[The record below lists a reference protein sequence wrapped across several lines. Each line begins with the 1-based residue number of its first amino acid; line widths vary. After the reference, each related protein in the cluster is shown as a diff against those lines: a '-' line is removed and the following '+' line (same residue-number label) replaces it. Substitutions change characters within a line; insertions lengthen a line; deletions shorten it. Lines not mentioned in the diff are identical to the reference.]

1 MLSQDERNYGCRVS
15 DSWTY
20 RGLRTAVLEN
30 ELLRIVVLID
40 KGADIYQFVHKPTDV
55 DFLWRSPWG
64 VVDQTRLQPTTGAGE
79 SLWMD
84 LYEGGWQTVLPGGGN
99 ASRYRGADLGI
110 HAEVSTMPWNCQIV
124 EDTPEKASIRFWVRG
139 LRTPFSCE
147 KTLAL
152 TSGSSVLEI
161 NEAIVNEAEE
171 TAHCVWGQHIALGA
185 PFLSEDCV
193 VDIPGGTLTNH
204 HEDHHPN
211 NRLKAGAEGTW
222 PWTEGRDGNRI
233 DLSKI
238 PPKSLR
244 AYDLSYVSE
253 MPDGWYAVT
262 NQKTGL
268 GWGVVYPKDLFRY
281 LWFWQ
286 SIGGGYGY
294 PWWGRTYNIGLEPFT
309 GYSNEGLAGAVENGT
324 ALTLEAGQRVEATIK
339 AIAYTGAERVERINT
354 DGSLVRR
361 T

>member
-1 MLSQDERNYGCRVS
+1 
-15 DSWTY
+15 
-20 RGLRTAVLEN
+20 
-30 ELLRIVVLID
+30 
-40 KGADIYQFVHKPTDV
+40 
-55 DFLWRSPWG
+55 
-64 VVDQTRLQPTTGAGE
+64 
-79 SLWMD
+79 
-84 LYEGGWQTVLPGGGN
+84 
-99 ASRYRGADLGI
+99 
-110 HAEVSTMPWNCQIV
+110 
-124 EDTPEKASIRFWVRG
+124 
-139 LRTPFSCE
+139 
-147 KTLAL
+147 
-152 TSGSSVLEI
+152 
-161 NEAIVNEAEE
+161 
-171 TAHCVWGQHIALGA
+171 
-185 PFLSEDCV
+185 
-193 VDIPGGTLTNH
+193 
-204 HEDHHPN
+204 
-211 NRLKAGAEGTW
+211 
-222 PWTEGRDGNRI
+222 
-233 DLSKI
+233 
-238 PPKSLR
+238 
-244 AYDLSYVSE
+244 